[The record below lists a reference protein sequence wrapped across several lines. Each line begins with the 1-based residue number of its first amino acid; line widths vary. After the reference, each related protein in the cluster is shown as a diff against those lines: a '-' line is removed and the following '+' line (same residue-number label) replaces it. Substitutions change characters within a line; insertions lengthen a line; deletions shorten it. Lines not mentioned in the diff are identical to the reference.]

1 MKPWMKIASGI
12 LLSVLVIA
20 FIILWDTVIKER
32 LESLD
37 VVIIRPGVVI
47 EENEVISAD
56 KLMVEKRNK
65 ATLIEGTVFAKTMN
79 DVIGYEAKQKLYGN
93 SILSERDV
101 DFTHFAPQAE
111 KGESIRPIPNEWIYA
126 APSTIRRKDYIDFYL
141 FKPVKEREQREI
153 ATLTFQGLS
162 PEQQAQIKKINDQ
175 LEKENEKY
183 KEEREKIAEDKNVK
197 VEKEE
202 STLTE
207 VQENVKE
214 TLDKVEE
221 ALNSDTSV
229 EIKGEKIK
237 NTHQDAVREKVMK
250 ELNISEEEWMSLTE
264 SGEIPLLVDIPI
276 IYVKDGNGNEIQNG
290 ENSTEEERLTTT
302 GQVTNLE
309 VILNEDQYR
318 SIKKYMEMG
327 YKLYIT
333 YN

>member
-1 MKPWMKIASGI
+1 MKPWMKITSGI
-12 LLSVLVIA
+12 LLSALVIA

-32 LESLD
+32 IDSVD
-37 VVIIRPGVVI
+37 VVIVRPGVVI
-47 EENEVISAD
+47 EQNEVITDD

-65 ATLIEGTVFAKTMN
+65 ATLVEGTVYAPTIN

-93 SILSERDV
+93 TILSERDV
-101 DFTHFAPQAE
+101 EFTRFAPKAE

-141 FKPVKEREQREI
+141 FKPIKDGEFRE
-153 ATLTFQGLS
+153 ASLSYNGLS

-175 LEKENEKY
+175 IEKENEKY
-183 KEEREKIAEDKNVK
+183 KEERENIAKDKNVE
-197 VEKEE
+197 VEKDEK
-202 STLTE
+202 TLQE
-207 VQENVKE
+207 VQEEVKE
-214 TLDKVEE
+214 TLEKAEEIMAVDPEVEE
-221 ALNSDTSV
+221 
-229 EIKGEKIK
+229 IGEKIK

-250 ELNISEEEWMSLTE
+250 KLGISDEEWITLTE
-264 SGEIPLLVDIPI
+264 SGEIPLLVDVPI
-276 IYVKDGNGNEIQNG
+276 IYVKDGTGNEIQNG
-290 ENSTEEERLTTT
+290 ENSTEEERLNST
-302 GQVTNLE
+302 GQITNLE